1 MRTSITALAAL
12 LITLPGALGAQQ
24 NLFPE
29 GSIVGGVEVRQYSF
43 GTSSA
48 GNHFAVDRIRQIAVP
63 LGAVVPLGKR
73 FSFDVGSSY
82 AVTTVRDTLGG
93 SQSFSGLTDAQV
105 RGSYVFG
112 NDALV
117 ASVMVNLP
125 IGKETTTLSK
135 FGISSAASSNF
146 LLFPVNSYGSG
157 FSVTPGLAA
166 ATTAGSWNLG
176 LAGSVRLSAKYN
188 PFSDNGAV
196 SYKPGLETRLRA
208 GADRLIGS
216 SRLSLGFTFSTFS
229 NDQLRGG
236 GFGGN
241 GVYDPGNRFL
251 VDASLQAAA
260 GSGTISFYGWNY
272 YRTASN
278 STSGA
283 ASNREN
289 VLTLGTSGSFPLG
302 AKLAIE
308 PVLEAR
314 IWSPKVGSGTLFGA
328 GASLHFEMSPRVS
341 LVPGG
346 RIDVGNIK
354 GSISSGAPV
363 TSHSITSWDLS
374 ALVRYAL

>member
-1 MRTSITALAAL
+1 MRNSTSTALAAL
-12 LITLPGALGAQQ
+12 LIFLPRVLGAQQ

-29 GSIVGGVEVRQYSF
+29 ASIVGGVEARQYSF
-43 GTSSA
+43 GS
-48 GNHFAVDRIRQIAVP
+48 GFAADRILQIALP
-63 LGAVVPLGKR
+63 LGAVFPVGKR
-73 FSFDVGSSY
+73 LSFDVGSSY
-82 AVTTVRDTLGG
+82 AVTKVNDATGDH
-93 SQSFSGLTDAQV
+93 SFSGLTDTQI

-112 NDALV
+112 TDALV
-117 ASVMVNLP
+117 ASIMVNLP
-125 IGKETTTLSK
+125 TGVETTTLGK
-135 FGISSAASSNF
+135 FGISSAVSSNF

-188 PFSDNGAV
+188 PFSDNPAA
-196 SYKPGLETRLRA
+196 SYKPGLETRVRA

-241 GVYDPGNRFL
+241 GIYDPGNRFL
-251 VDASLQAAA
+251 VDASFATAA
-260 GSGTISFYGWNY
+260 GSGSISFYGWDY

-278 STSGA
+278 SSSSTI
-283 ASNREN
+283 SNREN
-289 VLTLGTSGSFPLG
+289 VLTVGSSGSFPL
-302 AKLAIE
+302 AARIALEPLAE
-308 PVLEAR
+308 VR
-314 IWSPKVGSGTLFGA
+314 IWSPKVGSGSLFGA
-328 GASLHFEMSPRVS
+328 GASLRVQVSPRVA

-346 RIDVGNIK
+346 RLDFGTIK
-354 GSISSGAPV
+354 GVILPGTAV

-374 ALVRYAL
+374 ALIRYGF

>member
-1 MRTSITALAAL
+1 MRTSTTAALAAL
-12 LITLPGALGAQQ
+12 LSVLPRALGAQQ
-24 NLFPE
+24 NLYPE
-29 GSIVGGVEVRQYSF
+29 GSVVGGVEARQYSF
-43 GTSSA
+43 GSGA
-48 GNHFAVDRIRQIAVP
+48 GGHFVVDRIRQIAVP
-63 LGAVVPLGKR
+63 LGAVVPIGKR

-82 AVTTVRDTLGG
+82 AVTTVRDSAGG
-93 SQSFSGLTDAQV
+93 SQSFSGLTDAQI

-125 IGKETTTLSK
+125 TGNETTTLSK
-135 FGISSAASSNF
+135 FGITSAASSNF

-188 PFSDNGAV
+188 PFSDQSAV
-196 SYKPGLETRLRA
+196 SYKPGLETRIRA
-208 GADRLIGS
+208 GADRLVGS
-216 SRLSLGFTFSTFS
+216 SRFSLGFTFSTFS

-236 GFGGN
+236 GFGN

-260 GSGTISFYGWNY
+260 GSGTISFYAWDY

-278 STSGA
+278 STSSTT
-283 ASNREN
+283 SNREN
-289 VLTLGTSGSFPLG
+289 VLTLGSSGSFPLG
-302 AKLAIE
+302 AKVSVEPLA
-308 PVLEAR
+308 EAR

-328 GASLHFEMSPRVS
+328 GASLRLELSPRIA

-346 RIDVGNIK
+346 RVDFGTIK
-354 GSISSGAPV
+354 GANPSTAPI

-374 ALVRYAL
+374 ALVRYGF